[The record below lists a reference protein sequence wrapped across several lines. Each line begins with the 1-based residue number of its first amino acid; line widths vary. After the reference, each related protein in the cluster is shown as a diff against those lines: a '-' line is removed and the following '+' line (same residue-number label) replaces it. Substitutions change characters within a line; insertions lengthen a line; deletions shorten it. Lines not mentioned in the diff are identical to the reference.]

1 MHGLVNRSVEEFLR
15 DTSGPDVWAAVAQ
28 SCGVDPRGFQTVRD
42 YPDALTTAMV
52 AEAAGRLDQPEAE
65 FLEDLG
71 AWLAQRESLR
81 RLLRFGGA
89 TYAEFVRSLDQLA
102 ERAEMVVPN
111 LSLPQVRVTVAQ
123 GASKFTL
130 TVERGDNWDR
140 LLAGILRQMA
150 DDYGALALIA
160 CNDGVVSIE
169 VPEHGY
175 AAGRE
180 FMLSPPGGADG
191 MSGITI
197 SVETLAALM
206 PMHLLVEAAGDVRSV
221 GPTLRKMI
229 GDVDQFTQ
237 AFVPARVDSAADDVR
252 VFLRLIDHPATV
264 LRGVRTTLPDGSVLY
279 DLGFG
284 IGLPDAVDAFDLTEG
299 DFSPAG
305 LAMELLFLHE
315 ANAAMT
321 AELSRSNLRL
331 EEARA
336 QAESQAFTDPLT
348 GLYNRRGLEIATD
361 LAMRNVGEGS
371 DKAQGFA
378 LLHIDLDHFKELNDQ
393 HGHAMGDEMLVEVA
407 RKLRE
412 ATRSDDTIARMGGD
426 EFVVLLPGL
435 TDAERL
441 RRLGLRIIESI
452 EAPVSMADV
461 WCRVSASIGATMATD
476 YDLPDPVTMM
486 ADADRALYAAKKA
499 GRGCIRLAHE
509 PAPDPS
515 RLSDQPFVP
524 HQV

>member
-1 MHGLVNRSVEEFLR
+1 MN
-15 DTSGPDVWAAVAQ
+15 AI
-28 SCGVDPRGFQTVRD
+28 
-42 YPDALTTAMV
+42 MV
-52 AEAAGRLDQPEAE
+52 P
-65 FLEDLG
+65 
-71 AWLAQRESLR
+71 
-81 RLLRFGGA
+81 
-89 TYAEFVRSLDQLA
+89 
-102 ERAEMVVPN
+102 
-111 LSLPQVRVTVAQ
+111 
-123 GASKFTL
+123 
-130 TVERGDNWDR
+130 
-140 LLAGILRQMA
+140 
-150 DDYGALALIA
+150 
-160 CNDGVVSIE
+160 
-169 VPEHGY
+169 
-175 AAGRE
+175 
-180 FMLSPPGGADG
+180 
-191 MSGITI
+191 
-197 SVETLAALM
+197 VETLGVLM
-206 PMHLLVEAAGDVRSV
+206 PMHLLVDANGGIKSV
-221 GPTLRKMI
+221 GPTLHKMI
-229 GDVDQFTQ
+229 GDVDHFTEIL
-237 AFVPARVDSAADDVR
+237 VPARLDSRQDDAR
-252 VFLRLIDHPATV
+252 VFLRLIRQPETV
-264 LRGVRTTLPDGSVLY
+264 LRGVRTTLGDGDALY

-284 IGLPDAVDAFDLTEG
+284 IGLPDAVGAFNLTES
-299 DFSPAG
+299 DFSPSG

-361 LAMRNVGEGS
+361 LAMRNVGEGA

-452 EAPVSMADV
+452 EAPVSLADV
-461 WCRVSASIGATMATD
+461 WCRVSASIGATMAND

-515 RLSDQPFVP
+515 QLSDQPFVP

>member
-180 FMLSPPGGADG
+180 FVLSP
-191 MSGITI
+191 
-197 SVETLAALM
+197 
-206 PMHLLVEAAGDVRSV
+206 R
-221 GPTLRKMI
+221 
-229 GDVDQFTQ
+229 
-237 AFVPARVDSAADDVR
+237 
-252 VFLRLIDHPATV
+252 
-264 LRGVRTTLPDGSVLY
+264 
-279 DLGFG
+279 
-284 IGLPDAVDAFDLTEG
+284 
-299 DFSPAG
+299 
-305 LAMELLFLHE
+305 
-315 ANAAMT
+315 
-321 AELSRSNLRL
+321 AELT
-331 EEARA
+331 A
-336 QAESQAFTDPLT
+336 
-348 GLYNRRGLEIATD
+348 
-361 LAMRNVGEGS
+361 
-371 DKAQGFA
+371 
-378 LLHIDLDHFKELNDQ
+378 
-393 HGHAMGDEMLVEVA
+393 
-407 RKLRE
+407 
-412 ATRSDDTIARMGGD
+412 
-426 EFVVLLPGL
+426 
-435 TDAERL
+435 
-441 RRLGLRIIESI
+441 
-452 EAPVSMADV
+452 
-461 WCRVSASIGATMATD
+461 
-476 YDLPDPVTMM
+476 
-486 ADADRALYAAKKA
+486 
-499 GRGCIRLAHE
+499 
-509 PAPDPS
+509 
-515 RLSDQPFVP
+515 
-524 HQV
+524 